1 MKINWKLDLDLQ
13 RHPAVARF
21 RSMSLGGR
29 LGVIAVV
36 VLLGWVALEQWS
48 WSWARSWSEQAD
60 RIQQALSD
68 SRALANEADPQATAG
83 AELFGPV
90 EPPVGESEGAEKM
103 AQAVVEVV
111 KKHSTNN
118 FSYDAQRASSR
129 LAGGAA
135 MSGGQRLS
143 KVSGE
148 VQFEATPEEAAKIIA
163 DLEASPAIE
172 GISSLGFQRR
182 DGERK
187 LVVRLTVEA
196 WVFAARSSTGR
207 MG

>member
-1 MKINWKLDLDLQ
+1 
-13 RHPAVARF
+13 
-21 RSMSLGGR
+21 
-29 LGVIAVV
+29 
-36 VLLGWVALEQWS
+36 
-48 WSWARSWSEQAD
+48 
-60 RIQQALSD
+60 
-68 SRALANEADPQATAG
+68 
-83 AELFGPV
+83 
-90 EPPVGESEGAEKM
+90 VGESEGAEQM

-118 FSYDAQRASSR
+118 FSYDAQRASAR
-129 LAGGAA
+129 LAGGTATA
-135 MSGGQRLS
+135 GGQRLS

-196 WVFAARSSTGR
+196 WVFAARSSGR

>member
-1 MKINWKLDLDLQ
+1 MRINWKLDLDLQ
-13 RHPAVARF
+13 RHPAMARF

-48 WSWARSWSEQAD
+48 WSWARAWSEQAD
-60 RIQQALSD
+60 RIEQALSD

-90 EPPVGESEGAEKM
+90 EPPVGESEGAEQM

-118 FSYDAQRASSR
+118 FSYDAQRASAR
-129 LAGGAA
+129 LAGGTATA
-135 MSGGQRLS
+135 GGQRLS

-196 WVFAARSSTGR
+196 WVFAARSNGR